1 VLYLVAGIP
10 VAVVAAWWWRREA
23 VRTARLRRCAQERR
37 LRFSRH
43 DILDVHQRYGALAL
57 MRLGHSRRAWDTFFG
72 MHEHGVWLGF
82 FDCCDLGFAADRFAI
97 RRCVATLEIH
107 TGVEA
112 VCLPAAAAVREPSF
126 FRTAVDYLGF
136 RPVAAAGPDGSNMP
150 DASCAAA
157 DPGRAEAVDGRRDA
171 DSGRIG
177 APGSHILYVR
187 RPSAAHSPVVARLVR
202 AISRYPDDWAW
213 ELGEEVLA
221 AVRTLSARESGCG
234 VISVMLDAV
243 ADVAARLSETS
254 PRERCTAPLGRADN
268 PAAGA

>member
-1 VLYLVAGIP
+1 VLYLAAGIP

-112 VCLPAAAAVREPSF
+112 VCLPAAIALREPSF

-136 RPVAAAGPDGSNMP
+136 RLVSAGGSNIP
-150 DASCAAA
+150 GARYPAE
-157 DPGRAEAVDGRRDA
+157 DPGRDEAVDGRRKA
-171 DSGRIG
+171 DSEQIG
-177 APGSHILYVR
+177 TPGSHVLYVR
-187 RPSAAHSPVVARLVR
+187 RPSAAHSPVVVR
-202 AISRYPDDWAW
+202 FLHAISRHPDDWAW

-221 AVRTLSARESGCG
+221 AVRTLPARESGCG

-254 PRERCTAPLGRADN
+254 PRERCTAPPDRADR